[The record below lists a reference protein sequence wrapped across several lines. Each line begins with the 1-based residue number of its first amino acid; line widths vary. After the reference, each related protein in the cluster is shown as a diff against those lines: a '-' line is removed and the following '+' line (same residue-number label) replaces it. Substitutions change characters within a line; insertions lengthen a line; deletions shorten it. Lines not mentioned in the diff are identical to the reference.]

1 MTLLQMSFSGAILIL
16 VIIILRTVAINRL
29 PKKIFMALWGIAV
42 LRLLLPFSIPS
53 IFSIYSLVGRNTAVY
68 DTIVDTPA
76 VSFIPENVDA
86 QVLQNNVSVSVPFII
101 WCIGAILCGAFFI
114 VTYMRCRFEF
124 QASFP
129 VENGFAAVW
138 LEEHPLKRP
147 IEIRQSGRIPAPL
160 TYGIFHPVILM
171 PKKTDW
177 ENEQRLQY
185 ILLHEYVHICHFDAV
200 IKIILAIALCIHWFN
215 PMVWAMYIL
224 CNRDIELVC
233 DEGVVR
239 KLGQDSR
246 STYARTLISM
256 EEKNSLTPL
265 CNNFS
270 RNAIEGRVTAIMKT
284 KKVTPTII
292 IIGVVLLVAV
302 GIVFATSMKKDEVA
316 KEEKHIENFDVPEVV
331 LAQAQEC
338 VLQSYNNI
346 KGGAWD
352 YSYSDWRIENLEYRY
367 TYDDFDGKVLEVY
380 NLNYEFLSDSP
391 ESVILVG
398 GMGISDDGWVVPG
411 YPNSE
416 YLIFERDGGE
426 LNYLTAVMENDCWPG
441 DEAFT
446 GDLKIHFDNIRKEAE
461 LQELIE
467 KQTILARIE
476 ELDGKV
482 LTFDMVE
489 WVESPSERATELG
502 IAEDDAPSGFYVYN
516 ETATMESYVLADDCR
531 FEILDWSDNFKP
543 KRVSLEEFEDILKDR
558 ETPAIPYHLTINNN
572 EIVRIAEQYVP

>member
-16 VIIILRTVAINRL
+16 VIIILRTAAINRL

-53 IFSIYSLVGRNTAVY
+53 ILSIYSLVGRNTAVY

-76 VSFIPENVDA
+76 VSFIPGTAGEQSVLENVDA
-86 QVLQNNVSVSVPFII
+86 QILQNNVSVAVPFII
-101 WCIGAILCGAFFI
+101 WCIGTMLCGAFFI
-114 VTYMRCRFEF
+114 AAYTRCRFEF

-129 VENGFAAVW
+129 VENSFTAVW
-138 LEEHPLKRP
+138 LEEHSLKRP
-147 IEIRQSGRIPAPL
+147 IEIRQSGRIQAPL

-177 ENEQRLQY
+177 EDEQRLQY

-233 DEGVVR
+233 DESVVR
-239 KLGQDSR
+239 KMGQSSR

-284 KKVTPTII
+284 KKVTLAAII
-292 IIGVVLLVAV
+292 ISVVLLAA
-302 GIVFATSMKKDEVA
+302 ISIMFATSMKKDEVT
-316 KEEKHIENFDVPEVV
+316 KEEKHIEKFDVPEVV
-331 LAQAQEC
+331 SAQAQEY

-346 KGGAWD
+346 KGGDWD
-352 YSYSDWRIENLEYRY
+352 FNYSDWRIENIEYSY

-391 ESVILVG
+391 ESVILPG
-398 GMGISDDGWVVPG
+398 GMEISDDGWVVPG
-411 YPNSE
+411 YPNSK
-416 YLIFERDGGE
+416 YLIFERDGDE

-441 DEAFT
+441 DETFT
-446 GDLKIHFDNIRKEAE
+446 SDLKIHFDNIRKEAE

-467 KQTILARIE
+467 E
-476 ELDGKV
+476 
-482 LTFDMVE
+482 
-489 WVESPSERATELG
+489 
-502 IAEDDAPSGFYVYN
+502 
-516 ETATMESYVLADDCR
+516 
-531 FEILDWSDNFKP
+531 
-543 KRVSLEEFEDILKDR
+543 
-558 ETPAIPYHLTINNN
+558 
-572 EIVRIAEQYVP
+572 